1 MRNHP
6 FFAWWSLYGKMIQ
19 CIGLSSVI
27 NLTFMGLKYF
37 EIGVHNI
44 HTKAVNFTLKHIQPC
59 LTSVCRRTPHTRLW
73 PQHIFSYYFDAWGN
87 QHFTNEYFSQNYV
100 NIYGHFYIN
109 KGKWNLNPIL
119 TRKNVT
125 STQWIFQYGDKYGA
139 TFVIILHFEG
149 ILIAIRDNS
158 SMYGVKAFKNVI

>member
-1 MRNHP
+1 MKAGCKEEKKNKRVHNVRNHP

-59 LTSVCRRTPHTRLW
+59 LTLVCRRTPHSRL
-73 PQHIFSYYFDAWGN
+73 
-87 QHFTNEYFSQNYV
+87 
-100 NIYGHFYIN
+100 
-109 KGKWNLNPIL
+109 
-119 TRKNVT
+119 
-125 STQWIFQYGDKYGA
+125 
-139 TFVIILHFEG
+139 
-149 ILIAIRDNS
+149 
-158 SMYGVKAFKNVI
+158 